1 MAEDYGEADESD
13 DRENRAKAELRS
25 VISKQFKLR
34 KGSDRTDDNKKEEEE
49 RAVLYAKVYGFLFF
63 PIFLPSLK
71 ICCINRY
78 TNNTPRSDIFFSG
91 SPTLPSL
98 VLRLYT

>member
-1 MAEDYGEADESD
+1 MAEDYGEADDSD

-63 PIFLPSLK
+63 PIFLPRLK

>member
-1 MAEDYGEADESD
+1 MAEDYGEADDSD

-49 RAVLYAKVYGFLFF
+49 RAVLYAKVYVWF
-63 PIFLPSLK
+63 PIFS
-71 ICCINRY
+71 R
-78 TNNTPRSDIFFSG
+78 
-91 SPTLPSL
+91 
-98 VLRLYT
+98 

>member
-49 RAVLYAKVYGFLFF
+49 RAVLYAKVYGFLILLRFF
-63 PIFLPSLK
+63 TSHK
-71 ICCINRY
+71 ICCITVSKIACRY
-78 TNNTPRSDIFFSG
+78 ESYPQK
-91 SPTLPSL
+91 
-98 VLRLYT
+98 VLRWQAL